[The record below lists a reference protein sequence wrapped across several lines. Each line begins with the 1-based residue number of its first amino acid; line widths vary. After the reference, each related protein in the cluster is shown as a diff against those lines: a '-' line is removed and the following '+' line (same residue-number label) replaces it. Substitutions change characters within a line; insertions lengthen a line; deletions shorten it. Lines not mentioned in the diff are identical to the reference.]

1 MNTMHD
7 AQDVADAAP
16 NFFESIKATLKGAA
30 IDHFVHDEDSGDL
43 AAAVPTAG
51 GEFHLHPLGNVG
63 EIFPPKHLDGPE
75 QAAAKAAAKAARD
88 ASLAASQAA
97 SADAAA
103 AKAARK
109 ARDAG

>member
-16 NFFESIKATLKGAA
+16 NFFESIKATLKGTP
-30 IDHFVHDEDSGDL
+30 IDHFVHDEDSGFL
-43 AAAVPTAG
+43 SAAAAAPG
-51 GEFHLHPLGNVG
+51 GGFHLHPLGIVG
-63 EIFPPKHLDGPE
+63 AIFPPKHLDGPE
-75 QAAAKAAAKAARD
+75 QAAANAAAKAARD

-97 SADAAA
+97 SAESAA
-103 AKAARK
+103 AKAARR